1 MLFTFPGWFGL
12 NGVWLAHPCSSVPM
26 FFIALIW
33 TKREFQEF
41 PRDRDTTA
49 VR

>member
-1 MLFTFPGWFGL
+1 
-12 NGVWLAHPCSSVPM
+12 VPM

-41 PRDRDTTA
+41 PRDWDTTA